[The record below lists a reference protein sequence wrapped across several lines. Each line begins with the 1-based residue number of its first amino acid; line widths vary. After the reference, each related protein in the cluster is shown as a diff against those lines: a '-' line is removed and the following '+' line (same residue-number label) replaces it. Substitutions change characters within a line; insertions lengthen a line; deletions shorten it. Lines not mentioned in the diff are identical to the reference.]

1 VNSEPTAEERRTV
14 EHALAASPAERGPL
28 LHSFTTRDGMALAA
42 MLREAAIAYTDV
54 VARIGPSADVLAAGQ
69 PLRLRYDTL
78 QWMFDTLVQAS
89 VDRDQRATGKPTD
102 DPHPVHDPS

>member
-1 VNSEPTAEERRTV
+1 M
-14 EHALAASPAERGPL
+14 EHALAASPAERSPL
-28 LHSFTTRDGMALAA
+28 LHSFTARDGMALAA

-78 QWMFDTLVQAS
+78 QWMFDTLVRAS
-89 VDRDQRATGKPTD
+89 VDRDQRATGNPTE
-102 DPHPVHDPS
+102 DPHSVHDPS

>member
-1 VNSEPTAEERRTV
+1 MER
-14 EHALAASPAERGPL
+14 ALVASPAERGPL
-28 LHSFTTRDGMALAA
+28 LRSFTTRDGMALAA

-78 QWMFDTLVQAS
+78 QWMFDALVRGS
-89 VDRDQRATGKPTD
+89 VDLDQRATGNPTE
-102 DPHPVHDPS
+102 DPHSVHDRS

>member
-1 VNSEPTAEERRTV
+1 M

-28 LHSFTTRDGMALAA
+28 LHSFTTRAGMALAA

-78 QWMFDTLVQAS
+78 QWMFDTLVRAS
-89 VDRDQRATGKPTD
+89 VDYDQRATGTPTD
-102 DPHPVHDPS
+102 DPRPVHDPS

>member
-1 VNSEPTAEERRTV
+1 
-14 EHALAASPAERGPL
+14 
-28 LHSFTTRDGMALAA
+28 

-78 QWMFDTLVQAS
+78 QWMFDALVRAS
-89 VDRDQRATGKPTD
+89 VDRDQRATGNPTE
-102 DPHPVHDPS
+102 DPHSVHDPS

>member
-1 VNSEPTAEERRTV
+1 VNDEATAEERRTV
-14 EHALAASPAERGPL
+14 ERALAASPAERSPL
-28 LHSFTTRDGMALAA
+28 LHSFTARDGMALAA

-54 VARIGPSADVLAAGQ
+54 VVRLGPGADVLAAGQ

-78 QWMFDTLVQAS
+78 QWMFDTLVRAS
-89 VDRDQRATGKPTD
+89 VDHDQRQTAKPTD

>member
-1 VNSEPTAEERRTV
+1 VNDEPTAEERRTV
-14 EHALAASPAERGPL
+14 ERALAASPAERGPL
-28 LHSFTTRDGMALAA
+28 LRSFTSRDGMALAA

-78 QWMFDTLVQAS
+78 QWMFDALVRAS
-89 VDRDQRATGKPTD
+89 VDLDQRATGNSTE
-102 DPHPVHDPS
+102 DPHSVHGRS

>member
-1 VNSEPTAEERRTV
+1 
-14 EHALAASPAERGPL
+14 
-28 LHSFTTRDGMALAA
+28 MALAA

-78 QWMFDTLVQAS
+78 QWMFDALVRAS
-89 VDRDQRATGKPTD
+89 VDSDQRATGNPTE
-102 DPHPVHDPS
+102 DPHSVHDPS

>member
-1 VNSEPTAEERRTV
+1 VNDEPTAEERRTV
-14 EHALAASPAERGPL
+14 ERALAASPAERGPL
-28 LHSFTTRDGMALAA
+28 LRSFTTRDGMALAA

-78 QWMFDTLVQAS
+78 QWMFDALVRAS
-89 VDRDQRATGKPTD
+89 VDSDQRATGNPTE
-102 DPHPVHDPS
+102 DPHSVHDPS

>member
-1 VNSEPTAEERRTV
+1 MER
-14 EHALAASPAERGPL
+14 ALAASPAERGPL
-28 LHSFTTRDGMALAA
+28 LRSFTTRDGMALAA

-78 QWMFDTLVQAS
+78 QWMFDALVRAS
-89 VDRDQRATGKPTD
+89 VDSDQRATGTPTD
-102 DPHPVHDPS
+102 TSHPVQRPS